1 MRFGGSHRPVVVRWM
16 QVVRMHIVR
25 MHAKEQVEGILR
37 NEASL
42 IFVPFDF
49 DGVAGGQRML
59 FIGSDRFGNEATSF
73 LKQAQGVEGFVKAA
87 LGGCH

>member
-42 IFVPFDF
+42 IFVPC
-49 DGVAGGQRML
+49 
-59 FIGSDRFGNEATSF
+59 DRFGNEATSF